1 MRSILAIIIIAL
13 MMTGCKS
20 EAISNTP
27 TVQPSELTII
37 EPNDQPNRVS
47 EKVVIYNLKSADG
60 SKEAIETIYQTITEA
75 DLVEIFKKAFE
86 EAEPL
91 KGIVKMAAPTYKVII
106 GSSEYY
112 LLIGED
118 KTDSIVDLD
127 DSHTMFRLSP
137 SDTNKIREILSW
149 SEPEKVVEGLVM
161 DKKVMAR
168 DASNRILVAANWSE
182 DERKSYSM
190 DDWFSKAEQNREL
203 VWYTIDKEVYG
214 KLHIGQPVAIR
225 AAAMQLD
232 SSPPIRFSIT
242 AQIID
247 PIITKSSLYLNLI
260 EEELSNQQLLLAPI
274 RPDKEWILDGI
285 KPSRYTVSPI
295 NNEADSTRLEQVS
308 IYIFNS
314 EQQLEEG
321 LKDFQ
326 KQTELINMLYPRIYK
341 LNNAMIFYWAYGNME
356 EPAKLGSYFEK
367 AVKLLKER

>member
-37 EPNDQPNRVS
+37 EPNEQPNRVR
-47 EKVVIYNLKSADG
+47 EKVVIYSLKNADG
-60 SKEAIETIYQTITEA
+60 SKAAIETIYQTITEA
-75 DLVEIFKKAFE
+75 DLVDVFKKAIE

-112 LLIGED
+112 LLIGDD
-118 KTDSIVDLD
+118 KTDSIVNLD

-137 SDTNKIREILSW
+137 SDTIKIREILSW

-168 DASNRILVAANWSE
+168 DASIRILVAANWSE
-182 DERKSYSM
+182 DERKSHSM
-190 DDWFSKAEQNREL
+190 DDWFTKAEQNREL
-203 VWYTIDKEVYG
+203 AWYTIDKEVYG

-232 SSPPIRFSIT
+232 SSPPIRFFIT

-247 PIITKSSLYLNLI
+247 PIITKSSLYLSLI
-260 EEELSNQQLLLAPI
+260 EKELSNQQLLLTPI

-285 KPSRYTVSPI
+285 NPSRYTVSPI

-308 IYIFNS
+308 IYIFKS

-341 LNNAMIFYWAYGNME
+341 INNAMIFYWAHGNLE
-356 EPAKLGSYFEK
+356 ETAKLSSYFEK
-367 AVKLLKER
+367 AVKLLLEK

>member
-1 MRSILAIIIIAL
+1 MRSILAIIIFAL

-27 TVQPSELTII
+27 TVQPSELAII
-37 EPNDQPNRVS
+37 EPSQQPNRFS
-47 EKVVIYNLKSADG
+47 EKVVIYNLKNADG
-60 SKEAIETIYQTITEA
+60 SKAPIETIYQTITES
-75 DLVEIFKKAFE
+75 DLVDVFNKAFE

-112 LLIGED
+112 LLIGDD
-118 KTDSIVDLD
+118 KTDSIVNLD

-137 SDTNKIREILSW
+137 SDTIKIREILSW
-149 SEPEKVVEGLVM
+149 SEPEKIVEGLLM

-190 DDWFSKAEQNREL
+190 DDWFAKAEQNREL
-203 VWYTIDKEVYG
+203 AWYTIDKEVYG

-260 EEELSNQQLLLAPI
+260 EEELNNQQLHLTPI
-274 RPDKEWILDGI
+274 SPDKEWILDGI

-295 NNEADSTRLEQVS
+295 NNESDSTRLEQVS

-321 LKDFQ
+321 LNDFQ

-341 LNNAMIFYWAYGNME
+341 LNNAMIFYWAHDNME
-356 EPAKLGSYFEK
+356 ESANLGSYFEK
-367 AVKLLKER
+367 AVKLLIEK

>member
-27 TVQPSELTII
+27 TVQPNELASN
-37 EPNDQPNRVS
+37 EPNQQPNRTS
-47 EKVVIYNLKSADG
+47 EKVVIYSLKDGDG
-60 SKEAIETIYQTITEA
+60 SKEAIESIYQTITEA
-75 DLVEIFKKAFE
+75 DLVEVFKKAFE
-86 EAEPL
+86 EAEAL
-91 KGIVKMAAPTYKVII
+91 KGVIKMTAPTYKVII

-127 DSHTMFRLSP
+127 DSHTMFRLST
-137 SDTNKIREILSW
+137 SDTIKIREILSW
-149 SEPEKVVEGLVM
+149 SKPEKAVQGLVM
-161 DKKVMAR
+161 DKKVITR
-168 DASNRILVAANWSE
+168 DDSYRVLVATNWTKQE
-182 DERKSYSM
+182 KM
-190 DDWFSKAEQNREL
+190 TTDDWFAKAEQNREL
-203 VWYTIDKEVYG
+203 AWYTIDKEIYD
-214 KLHIGQPVAIR
+214 KLHISQPVAIR

-247 PIITKSSLYLNLI
+247 PILTKSSLYLNLI
-260 EEELSNQQLLLAPI
+260 EEELYNQQLLLTPI
-274 RPDKEWILDGI
+274 SPDKEWILDGI

-314 EQQLEEG
+314 EQQLEDG

-341 LNNAMIFYWAYGNME
+341 LNNAMIFYWAHGNME
-356 EPAKLGSYFEK
+356 ETAKLGSYFDK
-367 AVKLLKER
+367 AVKLLMEK

>member
-37 EPNDQPNRVS
+37 EPNEQPNRVR
-47 EKVVIYNLKSADG
+47 EKVVIYNLKNADG
-60 SKEAIETIYQTITEA
+60 SKAAIETIYQTITEA
-75 DLVEIFKKAFE
+75 DLVDVFKQTFE

-112 LLIGED
+112 LLIGDD
-118 KTDSIVDLD
+118 KTDSIVNLD

-137 SDTNKIREILSW
+137 SNTIKIREILSW

-161 DKKVMAR
+161 DKKVINQNNSYRVLIAT
-168 DASNRILVAANWSE
+168 NWTKQE
-182 DERKSYSM
+182 KNTMDE
-190 DDWFSKAEQNREL
+190 WIEKAEQKHEL
-203 VWYTIDKEVYG
+203 AWYEIDKEVYL
-214 KLHIGQPVAIR
+214 KLNISQPIAVR
-225 AAAMQLD
+225 AANMQLD
-232 SSPPIRFSIT
+232 SLPPIRFAIT
-242 AQIID
+242 VQIIE
-247 PIITKSSLYLNLI
+247 PEVVASSLYLNLI
-260 EEELSNQQLLLAPI
+260 EEELYNQQLLLTPI

-285 KPSRYTVSPI
+285 KPSRYTVSPL
-295 NNEADSTRLEQVS
+295 NNETDSTRLEQLS

-314 EQQLEEG
+314 KQQLEEG

-341 LNNAMIFYWAYGNME
+341 LNNAMIFYWAHGNME
-356 EPAKLGSYFEK
+356 ETAKLSSYFEK
-367 AVKLLKER
+367 AVKLLLEK